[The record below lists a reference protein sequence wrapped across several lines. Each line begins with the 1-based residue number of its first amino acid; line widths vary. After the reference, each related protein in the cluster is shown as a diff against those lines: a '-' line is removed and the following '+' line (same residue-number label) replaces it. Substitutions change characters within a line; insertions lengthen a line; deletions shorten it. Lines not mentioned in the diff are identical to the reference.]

1 MLQSLQNSY
10 GPDVMKYACMLKDTN
25 YAQKLCQHDVY
36 LPTEETI
43 DIQSESLSTC
53 KRVHLLGG

>member
-43 DIQSESLSTC
+43 DI
-53 KRVHLLGG
+53 